1 MPSPR
6 SFLFDIGNVIC
17 SFDFTSMLS
26 RLQAQGNRREPL
38 PRAALNEIK
47 NAYESGQS
55 TDEEFISAATLETGF
70 EGDQGEF
77 IRIWCEI
84 FTENE
89 QMTGLIRTLA
99 GQGHNLYL
107 LSNTNRLHLD
117 YLQRT
122 YPAFGYFSG
131 GIYSHEVGIM
141 KPDESIYRAALEHFS
156 LNAQE
161 TLYIDDLPE
170 NINTGK
176 QLKLKCHQYLSHSH
190 HGLIA
195 WLCAEGI
202 SMP

>member
-1 MPSPR
+1 
-6 SFLFDIGNVIC
+6 
-17 SFDFTSMLS
+17 MLS
-26 RLQAQGNRREPL
+26 RLQARSNRQETL
-38 PRAALNEIK
+38 PPTTIGSIK
-47 NAYESGQS
+47 DAYESGQS
-55 TDEEFISAATLETGF
+55 TEEEFISTIIRETGF
-70 EGDQGEF
+70 EGEQEECV
-77 IRIWCEI
+77 RIWCEI

-89 QMTGLIRTLA
+89 QMTGLIRALA
-99 GQGHNLYL
+99 DQGHHLYL

-131 GIYSHEVGIM
+131 GIYSHEVGAM
-141 KPDESIYRAALEHFS
+141 KPDEKIYRAALEQFS
-156 LNAQE
+156 LNAKE

-190 HGLIA
+190 HELIA
-195 WLCAEGI
+195 WLSAEGI